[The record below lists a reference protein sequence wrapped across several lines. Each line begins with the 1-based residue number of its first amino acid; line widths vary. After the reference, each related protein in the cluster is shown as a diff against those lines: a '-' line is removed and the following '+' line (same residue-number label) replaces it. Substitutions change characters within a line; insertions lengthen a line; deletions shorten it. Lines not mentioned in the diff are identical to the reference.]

1 MRSTQ
6 LSESLNNALK
16 GHLKSDLD
24 LKRVDFAMGILFR
37 HALKGL
43 DLVNI
48 KHLPERYILKRWTRD
63 ARSGIIQDMNGREIV
78 ENPKLDATLWYK
90 NLCKIFIP
98 LASRA
103 ADFEDCYLL
112 VEETLHTASKQ
123 VEEKIK
129 GTSNIN
135 AENSSVQETFSLPE
149 QYTQVAALKKKEKS
163 KGGSKRKKSW
173 TEKFQKKKK
182 KKGNKNNISK
192 PMQQEDG
199 SHVPESQA
207 YESISS
213 FTQIL
218 MVCL

>member
-1 MRSTQ
+1 MLGVFSIGMRSTQ

-103 ADFEDCYLL
+103 ADFEDGYLL

-123 VEEKIK
+123 VEEK
-129 GTSNIN
+129 NQRN
-135 AENSSVQETFSLPE
+135 F
-149 QYTQVAALKKKEKS
+149 
-163 KGGSKRKKSW
+163 
-173 TEKFQKKKK
+173 
-182 KKGNKNNISK
+182 
-192 PMQQEDG
+192 
-199 SHVPESQA
+199 
-207 YESISS
+207 
-213 FTQIL
+213 
-218 MVCL
+218 